1 MEIVKTDKEP
11 QIATSDKIVVNPKN
25 KTSFLSFKKEKPLE
39 SADMIPF
46 SFGDTFDDLNGA
58 NPMKIAE
65 IMYASAFIH
74 NAKIGL

>member
-1 MEIVKTDKEP
+1 MANILEKIITDK
-11 QIATSDKIVVNPKN
+11 KN
-25 KTSFLSFKKEKPLE
+25 FLEFIKKEKPLE
-39 SADMIPF
+39 SADMIPL

-74 NAKIGL
+74 NAKTGL